1 MRKAQ
6 EFVDEYRRKGYP
18 DSRIRIIASMRPEPL
33 RSEALKLLEKDSAA
47 EGKSKTPEQEKT
59 VVLEQTPKPKKSAD
73 SARAEEKKPA
83 EQGEKPVAAKE
94 QKAEVKTSE
103 TTPRETAKTATETA
117 TATAKAQPEPADG
130 KVFEAMRKEVA
141 GLRAERDRLNDQ
153 LAKTKDDVAKLRTQ
167 LKKLEE
173 TRERAARAETD
184 AKELQRLQGEQ
195 KELIAAK
202 SKLEERVAELQ
213 SELARKDGMI
223 KSRDEKLEHVQSEV
237 ADARSERAQSA
248 SHIEE
253 LQSLA
258 ERQSERLEELGGL
271 NDQLAEANENLD
283 TLRSEAEMLR
293 KRESENGVRVSA
305 LEENLES
312 ARSEANSLREQ
323 MRANEE
329 SLDALQEK
337 LNVRES
343 ELETLRD
350 HFEREAVDLKKR
362 AEQEMWMIRRKLSL
376 FKRVAVGGGAVA
388 AMLLLG
394 LSFLLI
400 GQMGRAA
407 EAERR
412 VANLTLG
419 SEDAEYEAFE
429 ESETVDIA
437 ESDITVEEETPARDT
452 TSEIPRMRDAI
463 MRAPYAEPSE
473 RVESPQPREET
484 ARYEE
489 YEVKKGDS
497 LWVIAKRFYGNGA
510 KYRQIEDANRLRP
523 GQDLQPGMTLKIP
536 VETPE

>member
-33 RSEALKLLEKDSAA
+33 RSEALKLLEKDSS
-47 EGKSKTPEQEKT
+47 EESPSKAKEQEKT
-59 VVLEQTPKPKKSAD
+59 VVLDQAPKAQKGGD
-73 SARAEEKKPA
+73 STETEEEAPA
-83 EQGEKPVAAKE
+83 EQQSRPAAVKTEKAEAKAATPAAKE
-94 QKAEVKTSE
+94 
-103 TTPRETAKTATETA
+103 TAKVADQQTKETP
-117 TATAKAQPEPADG
+117 KPADG

-153 LAKTKDDVAKLRTQ
+153 LAKSRDDIAKLRAQ
-167 LKKLEE
+167 LKKLDEV
-173 TRERAARAETD
+173 RERAVQAETD
-184 AKELQRLQGEQ
+184 AKELERLQGEQ
-195 KELIAAK
+195 KELIGAK
-202 SKLEERVAELQ
+202 SKLEERLAELQ

-223 KSRDEKLEHVQSEV
+223 KSRDEKLEHLQSEV
-237 ADARSERAQSA
+237 ADARSDQAQSE
-248 SHIEE
+248 SQLGE

-258 ERQSERLEELGGL
+258 ERQSERLAELGGL
-271 NDQLAEANENLD
+271 NDQLAEANESLE

-293 KRESENGVRVSA
+293 KRESENNERISA
-305 LEENLES
+305 LEGNLGS
-312 ARSEANSLREQ
+312 AQSEANSLREQ

-343 ELETLRD
+343 ELETLRE

-388 AMLLLG
+388 AVLLLG
-394 LSFLLI
+394 LSFLLV

-412 VANLTLG
+412 VAALTIG
-419 SEDAEYEAFE
+419 SEDVEYEGIE
-429 ESETVDIA
+429 ESITPGIA
-437 ESDITVEEETPARDT
+437 QNDPTTEEEPPARDT
-452 TSEIPRMRDAI
+452 TPEIPRMRDAI
-463 MRAPYAEPSE
+463 MRAPYAEPRE
-473 RVESPQPREET
+473 RVESPQPRQET

-497 LWVIAKRFYGNGA
+497 LWVIARRFYGNGA
-510 KYRQIEDANRLRP
+510 KYKQIEEANRLRP
-523 GQDLQPGMTLKIP
+523 GQELQPGMTLKIP